1 MLACKIFWMLK
12 SMKPNVISD
21 PVKIRFLRSC
31 TESFVSVHVCTGVVL
46 ENVARSMNYKLRHW
60 DNEALVIFENAH
72 ARLSGAWK
80 WISKITEL
88 NQSAAVKFLKV
99 TSVQTRMRMIKLL
112 CD

>member
-1 MLACKIFWMLK
+1 MIGC
-12 SMKPNVISD
+12 
-21 PVKIRFLRSC
+21 FLRSC
-31 TESFVSVHVCTGVVL
+31 TEGFVTVRVCTGVVL

-60 DNEALVIFENAH
+60 DNETLVIFENAH

-88 NQSAAVKFLKV
+88 NQSVAVKFLKV

-112 CD
+112 SSIKRMS